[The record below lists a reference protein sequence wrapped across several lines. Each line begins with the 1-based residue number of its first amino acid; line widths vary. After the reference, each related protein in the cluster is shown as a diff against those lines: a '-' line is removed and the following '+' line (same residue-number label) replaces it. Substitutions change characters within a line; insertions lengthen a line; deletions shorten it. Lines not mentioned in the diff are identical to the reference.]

1 MEFDM
6 LKKITT
12 LAIFAAITAGVVAC
26 NKPADNA
33 APAATDNSAAAA
45 TTTAAPAADA
55 SDNKA
60 S

>member
-1 MEFDM
+1 M

-12 LAIFAAITAGVVAC
+12 IAILAAITAGVVAC

-33 APAATDNSAAAA
+33 APAATDTSAAAA
-45 TTTAAPAADA
+45 TTTAAPAAGA